1 MRTRSVRSKRWLTPR
16 NLQVFRFGSD
26 HIIVGTGN
34 PYALDPLQHLID
46 QRDALR

>member
-1 MRTRSVRSKRWLTPR
+1 
-16 NLQVFRFGSD
+16 
-26 HIIVGTGN
+26 VGTGN